1 MWVLLDSE
9 GSRAHG
15 PKLRVRLLEPT
26 HPAAVAAAAAEAT
39 DTEHAGQAASST
51 GLARRPPPGFGQP
64 GGSTRQLHSQTS
76 SLSART
82 AGPGTPG
89 KAAAAVRLSRQVGA
103 QHVPETLAT
112 QLDRALDSLWQER
125 PPSNEA
131 EEEQQQQQ
139 QLNKPPSA
147 AGCAETERLR
157 RATLRLLSRAGR
169 YSVRAAAA
177 DPASGAAVRWHSLA
191 SQCREEAAQLAAL
204 VFASSAS
211 VVL

>member
-1 MWVLLDSE
+1 MLLDSE
-9 GSRAHG
+9 DSRAHG

-51 GLARRPPPGFGQP
+51 GLAGLARRPPPGFGQP

-89 KAAAAVRLSRQVGA
+89 KAAAAVRPSRQVGA

-131 EEEQQQQQ
+131 EEQQQQPAT
-139 QLNKPPSA
+139 PPST

-204 VFASSAS
+204 VLASSAS